1 MRSQRPLQNDGALL
15 YFPVGRIVRSAE
27 LHSPL
32 AEENCIIENVASL
45 RSAKVD
51 TPWRRYLRLSQKK
64 IPAGAQPA
72 GIICFTGTLPLA
84 GGILIILPES
94 ASGQNLC
101 WKRQAAG

>member
-1 MRSQRPLQNDGALL
+1 MRSQRPLQKDGALL

-64 IPAGAQPA
+64 IPASSTCGDYLFYGHPSIGRCYFAY
-72 GIICFTGTLPLA
+72 LA
-84 GGILIILPES
+84 
-94 ASGQNLC
+94 
-101 WKRQAAG
+101 